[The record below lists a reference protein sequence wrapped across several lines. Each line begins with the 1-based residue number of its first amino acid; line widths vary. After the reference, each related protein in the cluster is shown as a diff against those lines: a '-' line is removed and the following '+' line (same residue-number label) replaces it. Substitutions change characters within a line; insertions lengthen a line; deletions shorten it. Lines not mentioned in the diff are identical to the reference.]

1 LEEKSMSNREIIYQ
15 LAFSMAMLV
24 YRAYWD
30 LSFFITD
37 ITLEE
42 PAGAEKP
49 REAKVSGEG
58 ASAGTFTAQ
67 GLTSMRSGCNY
78 EVLSDQKPILYP
90 PMDP

>member
-1 LEEKSMSNREIIYQ
+1 MGIFHGYVSLLGILGS
-15 LAFSMAMLV
+15 L
-24 YRAYWD
+24 
-30 LSFFITD
+30 FFKIADITD

-42 PAGAEKP
+42 PAGAEKT

-67 GLTSMRSGCNY
+67 GLTGMRSGCNY

-90 PMDP
+90 PIDP